1 MSIADLLQAAEY
13 LERRDREAEEHGYAC
28 PLPAPSV
35 GTNLFTQKSN
45 HYAGTTVT
53 QLFGLS
59 TSPIDTHE
67 KRLNKQSSRKPQG
80 NRSTHNELEKNRR
93 AHLRHCLE
101 KLKDIVPLGADTSR
115 HTTLGLLN
123 KAKHFI
129 KTLEEKDR
137 RVQINRDGLLREQR
151 FLRRRLELLSSQVE
165 AINKRRSLSEC
176 STSTVSS
183 SHSSNSESD
192 DHEVDVMGYNGST
205 SDDDHSSV
213 RSSNSDG
220 GVTITTWKQLAI
232 DA

>member
-1 MSIADLLQAAEY
+1 MSNVAF
-13 LERRDREAEEHGYAC
+13 
-28 PLPAPSV
+28 
-35 GTNLFTQKSN
+35 LFRAS
-45 HYAGTTVT
+45 
-53 QLFGLS
+53 
-59 TSPIDTHE
+59 
-67 KRLNKQSSRKPQG
+67 
-80 NRSTHNELEKNRR
+80 RSTHNELEKNRR

-129 KTLEEKDR
+129 KVRHPVSLLVLVETSRRPLGCAGLAFPVSRFMRCCHFQTLEEKDR

-183 SHSSNSESD
+183 SHSSNSES
-192 DHEVDVMGYNGST
+192 G
-205 SDDDHSSV
+205 
-213 RSSNSDG
+213 
-220 GVTITTWKQLAI
+220 
-232 DA
+232 